1 MIDEKH
7 SYLYS
12 LQNFF
17 TKISQK
23 NAILIIIL
31 FGAII
36 YFNGLFNQFIGDDT
50 AQILDN
56 PAVLSLSNI
65 DNFFKGSTF
74 FIGKD
79 SLVGVYYKPLMMTEY
94 TILYSIFGSTAFW
107 FHLFQITLHIT
118 NTVLLFLFFLNFFKR
133 PIAFVLSIIFL
144 VHPINSESVLYIAAT
159 QEVLFFFFGILAL
172 WLLTYFKS
180 TKYLFLSVFLL
191 FLSLLSKEAGI
202 LFTIAAFLYILIYQ
216 RKRLFSFV
224 GLSSLSL
231 LIYFFLKINAVG
243 LISNSKSTQI
253 ALLDLPQRLINAP
266 AIVFFYLKTFLFP
279 MDLAYA
285 YRWAYTQLN
294 FNNFILPLIV
304 DLLFVILILIF
315 AFILFRKANK
325 FYFKTYSFFV
335 LIFLIGL
342 VLHLQIFPLDLTV
355 SERWFYFPII
365 GALGVIGV
373 LFEYFKI
380 NLKNKFLFLMIIL
393 IVILLATRTFIRTF
407 DWRNQLVLSYHDIK
421 ISKEDYTAENYI
433 ATELTKKGNFEEAKK
448 HAARS
453 IDIFPYFTNYNTLG
467 LIYLNQENY
476 RKAEEAFLTGMNY
489 GDYVKLY
496 ENLGALAILQED
508 PNEDSITIIRKS
520 VQKFPR
526 NAKLWAFLAILE
538 YNRGNTEIARK
549 AITQAYKYSQANNI
563 IYVYN
568 KIFNNEPLDVRINTV
583 PK

>member
-1 MIDEKH
+1 M
-7 SYLYS
+7 YS